1 MEIGEI
7 MSIVNEIQKALLA
20 KQDLKFKAFH
30 SKLIPTTDAKTIIG
44 VRTPD
49 LRAIAKTFANRA
61 DVETFLTALPHKY
74 YDENQ
79 VHAFILSLM
88 KDYDDCVA
96 HVDAF
101 LPFVDNWATCDQ
113 MRPKVFAKKQYRERL
128 LKDVERWINAPVE
141 NVYTVR
147 FGIETL
153 MSFFLDDD
161 FNPKFL
167 KWVSKIRSEE
177 YYLNM
182 MVAWFFATALAKQYE
197 ATIPF
202 IEKRKLDAWTH
213 NKTIQKAIES
223 YRITEEQKTY
233 LRTLKI

>member
-1 MEIGEI
+1 MA
-7 MSIVNEIQKALLA
+7 IVNEIQKALFA

-30 SKLIPTTDAKTIIG
+30 SKLIPTTDPNSVIG

-49 LRAIAKTFANRA
+49 LRAIAKTYSTHP
-61 DVETFLTALPHKY
+61 DVEKFLSTLPHKY

-79 VHAFILSLM
+79 IHAFILSLI
-88 KDYDDCVA
+88 KDSDDCVS

-113 MRPKVFAKKQYRERL
+113 MRPKVFAKVTNREKL
-128 LKDVERWINAPVE
+128 LKDVQRWIKAPIE
-141 NVYTVR
+141 KVYTVR

-153 MSFFLDDD
+153 MSFFLDGD
-161 FNPKFL
+161 FDMKYL

-202 IEKRKLDAWTH
+202 VEKRVLDTWTH

-223 YRITEEQKTY
+223 YRITDEQKAY
-233 LRTLKI
+233 LKSLKV

>member
-1 MEIGEI
+1 
-7 MSIVNEIQKALLA
+7 MSIIKEIQKELFE
-20 KQDLKFKAFH
+20 KQDLKYKAFQ
-30 SKLIPTTDAKTIIG
+30 SKLIPTVDAAKVIG

-49 LRAIAKTFANRA
+49 LRVIAKKFASHP
-61 DVETFLTALPHKY
+61 EIEKFLSTLPHEY

-79 VHAFILSLM
+79 VHAFVLSLI
-88 KDYDDCVA
+88 KDYDECVS
-96 HVDAF
+96 HIDKF

-113 MRPKVFAKKQYRERL
+113 MRPKVFAKKQYRKPL
-128 LKDVERWINAPVE
+128 LNDVERWINAPTT

-197 ATIPF
+197 TTIPF
-202 IEKRKLDAWTH
+202 IEKHRLDIWTH

-223 YRITEEQKTY
+223 YRITEDQKSN

>member
-1 MEIGEI
+1 
-7 MSIVNEIQKALLA
+7 MSIIKEIQKELFE
-20 KQDLKFKAFH
+20 KQDLKYKAFQ
-30 SKLIPTTDAKTIIG
+30 SKLIPTVDAAKVIG

-49 LRAIAKTFANRA
+49 LRAIAKKFASHP
-61 DVETFLTALPHKY
+61 EIEKFLSTLPHEY

-79 VHAFILSLM
+79 VHAFILSLI
-88 KDYDDCVA
+88 KDYDECVS
-96 HVDAF
+96 HIDKF

-113 MRPKVFAKKQYRERL
+113 MRPKVFAKKQYRKPL
-128 LKDVERWINAPVE
+128 LNDVERWINAPTT

-202 IEKRKLDAWTH
+202 IEKHRLDIWTH

-223 YRITEEQKTY
+223 YRITEDQKSN

>member
-1 MEIGEI
+1 MG
-7 MSIVNEIQKALLA
+7 IVEEIQKTLFA
-20 KQDLKFKAFH
+20 KQDLKFKDFH
-30 SKLIPTTDAKTIIG
+30 SKLIPTVNADSIIG

-49 LRAIAKTFANRA
+49 LRAIAKKYANHP
-61 DVETFLTALPHKY
+61 DVDEFLSALPHKY

-79 VHAFILSLM
+79 VHAFILSLI
-88 KDYDDCVA
+88 KDYDECVA
-96 HVDAF
+96 RVGCF

-113 MRPKVFAKKQYRERL
+113 MRPKVFAKTANREKL
-128 LKDVERWINAPVE
+128 LKDTRRWIEAPVTK
-141 NVYTVR
+141 VYTVR

-161 FNPKFL
+161 FDPKYL

-197 ATIPF
+197 ATLPYV
-202 IEKRKLDAWTH
+202 EKRVLDAWTH

-223 YRITEEQKTY
+223 YRITNEQKSY
-233 LRTLKI
+233 LKTLKL

>member
-1 MEIGEI
+1 
-7 MSIVNEIQKALLA
+7 MSIIKEIQKELFE
-20 KQDLKFKAFH
+20 KQDLKYKAFQ
-30 SKLIPTTDAKTIIG
+30 SKLIPTVDAAKVIG

-49 LRAIAKTFANRA
+49 LRAIAKKFASHP
-61 DVETFLTALPHKY
+61 EIEKFLSTLPHEY

-79 VHAFILSLM
+79 VHAFVLSLI
-88 KDYDDCVA
+88 KDYDECVS
-96 HVDAF
+96 HIDKF

-113 MRPKVFAKKQYRERL
+113 MRPKVFAKKQYRKPL
-128 LKDVERWINAPVE
+128 LNDVERWINAPTT

-202 IEKRKLDAWTH
+202 IEKHRLDIWTH

-223 YRITEEQKTY
+223 YRITEDQKSN

>member
-1 MEIGEI
+1 
-7 MSIVNEIQKALLA
+7 MSIINEIQKALFA
-20 KQDLKFKAFH
+20 KQDLKYKEFQ
-30 SKLIPTTDAKTIIG
+30 SKLMPTIAADSVIG

-49 LRAIAKTFANRA
+49 LRAIAKEYAGHS
-61 DVETFLTALPHKY
+61 DVEKFFTTLPHKY

-79 VHAFILSLM
+79 VHAFILSLI
-88 KDYDDCVA
+88 KGYDDCVS
-96 HVDAF
+96 HIDAF
-101 LPFVDNWATCDQ
+101 LPYVDNWATCDQ
-113 MRPKVFAKKQYRERL
+113 MRPKVFAKAANREKL
-128 LKDVERWINAPVE
+128 LKDARRWIEAPVT

-153 MSFFLDDD
+153 MSFFLDED
-161 FNPKFL
+161 FDPKYL

-197 ATIPF
+197 ATLPY
-202 IEKRKLDAWTH
+202 IEKRMLDTWTH

-223 YRITEEQKTY
+223 YRITDAQKAY
-233 LRTLKI
+233 LKTLKL

>member
-1 MEIGEI
+1 
-7 MSIVNEIQKALLA
+7 MSIIKEIQKELFE
-20 KQDLKFKAFH
+20 KQDLKYKAFQ
-30 SKLIPTTDAKTIIG
+30 SKLVPTVDAATVIG

-49 LRAIAKTFANRA
+49 LRAIAKKFASHP
-61 DVETFLTALPHKY
+61 EIEKFLSTLPHEY

-79 VHAFILSLM
+79 VHAFVLSLI
-88 KDYDDCVA
+88 KDYDECVS
-96 HVDAF
+96 HIDKF

-113 MRPKVFAKKQYRERL
+113 MRPKVFSKKQYRKPL
-128 LKDVERWINAPVE
+128 LNDVERWINAPTT

-202 IEKRKLDAWTH
+202 IEKHRLDIWTH

-223 YRITEEQKTY
+223 YRITEDQKSN

>member
-1 MEIGEI
+1 
-7 MSIVNEIQKALLA
+7 MSIIKEIQKELFE
-20 KQDLKFKAFH
+20 KQDLKYKAFQ
-30 SKLIPTTDAKTIIG
+30 SKLIPTVDAAKVIG

-49 LRAIAKTFANRA
+49 LRAIAKKFASHP
-61 DVETFLTALPHKY
+61 EIEKFLSTLPHEY

-79 VHAFILSLM
+79 VHAFVLSLI
-88 KDYDDCVA
+88 KDYDECVS
-96 HVDAF
+96 HIDKF

-113 MRPKVFAKKQYRERL
+113 MRPKVFAKKQYRKPL
-128 LKDVERWINAPVE
+128 LNDVERWINAPTT

-197 ATIPF
+197 TTIPF
-202 IEKRKLDAWTH
+202 IEKHRLDIWTH

-223 YRITEEQKTY
+223 YRITEDQKSN